1 MKILI
6 VGYGAIGKSHVK
18 SFLISKRKYTLD
30 IIDNRSN
37 FLLEQQ
43 DIPKK
48 KNIKINFKNKYPINK
63 NYDLLIIATSA
74 EERLKVFKKIVN
86 KNSIKYLILE
96 KFLFN
101 KEGHYKEFEKIIK
114 KKNIKKIR
122 VNSWGY
128 QIYLEIK
135 NYVKLDR
142 NSLITV
148 NIKEGELLSN
158 LLHFLDLF
166 CCYSGL
172 SFDLKTKI
180 KKIIKSK
187 RKPYNEIIGNIIAKN
202 SNSKINICTKRNI
215 IFPKVYIKSRNK
227 FFFLDFNEDG
237 NCRLYKNKKILN
249 KFPFPFAWKTTEKNF
264 FKYFI
269 KNNDDSIADNYTY
282 IAHISKKI
290 LETLKSINKNILI
303 T

>member
-30 IIDNRSN
+30 IVDKKLN

-43 DIPKK
+43 NIPKK
-48 KNIKINFKNKYPINK
+48 KNIDIHFNNKYPINK
-63 NYDLLIIATSA
+63 RYDLLIIATSA
-74 EERLKVFKKIVN
+74 QERLKVFKRIIS

-101 KEGHYKEFEKIIK
+101 KIEQYTEFERIIK

-128 QIYLEIK
+128 QIFSEIK
-135 NYVKLDR
+135 NYVKLD
-142 NSLITV
+142 NNFSIIV
-148 NIKEGELLSN
+148 SIKEGELLSN
-158 LLHFLDLF
+158 LLHFLDIF
-166 CCYSGL
+166 CCFSGL
-172 SFDLKTKI
+172 SFNLEAKI
-180 KKIIKSK
+180 KKIINSK
-187 RKPYNEIIGNIIAKN
+187 RKPYKEIIGNIIVNN
-202 SNSKINICTKRNI
+202 SHSKIMMNTKKNI
-215 IFPKVYIKSRNK
+215 IFPKIYINNK
-227 FFFLDFNEDG
+227 CTSFFLDFTEDG
-237 NCRLYKNKKILN
+237 ICRLYKSKKLLK
-249 KFPFPFAWKTTEKNF
+249 KFSFPFAWKTTEKNF
-264 FKYFI
+264 VKYFI
-269 KNNDDSIADNYTY
+269 KNKDDLISNNYFY

-290 LETLKSINKNILI
+290 VKSLKSINKNILI